1 MDLVR
6 PHACSCTRPARR
18 PGSATRVLV
27 PVAAVRRAGRALAAL
42 VGPGVTEAGNR
53 ICHPDQGDLSH
64 RDAGDVLRRR
74 LCGTPIPSLGLR
86 QPLIVPV
93 LFYADPGVLLPAAVL
108 LLSGLGMLMVAG
120 LRELRR

>member
-6 PHACSCTRPARR
+6 LAFPPHLRGGRGA
-18 PGSATRVLV
+18 GS
-27 PVAAVRRAGRALAAL
+27 AGRALAAL

-74 LCGTPIPSLGLR
+74 LCGTPIPGASLGLNAWSWLDSLWR
-86 QPLIVPV
+86 PLIVPV
-93 LFYADPGVLLPAAVL
+93 LSYADPGVLLPAAVL
-108 LLSGLGMLMVAG
+108 LLSGLGMLLVAG